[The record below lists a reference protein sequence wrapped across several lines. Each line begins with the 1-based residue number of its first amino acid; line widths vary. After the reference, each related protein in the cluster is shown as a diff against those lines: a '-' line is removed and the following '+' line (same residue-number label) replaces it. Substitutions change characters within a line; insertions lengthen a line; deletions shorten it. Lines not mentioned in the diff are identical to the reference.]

1 MTIQE
6 AILSRSPLP
15 KDGTY
20 TLLEHLFATDV
31 KIAGTPVG
39 LSVATGVEVVKVQ
52 VAKANI
58 KVNEAI
64 IAIRIDAVNKAIG
77 VNNDTIDVRIVNG

>member
-15 KDGTY
+15 KDGTH

-52 VAKANI
+52 GAKANI

-64 IAIRIDAVNKAIG
+64 IAIRIDAINKTIG